1 MKKNIFL
8 WMSALVLTIAGL
20 SSCSSSDDDIKTEDL
35 IVNNTDITN
44 GWVIQRDESD
54 RVTYVRC
61 FTSVKDPKEKLYSCP
76 SSFDEIKHLFPL
88 SEGNEIRLE
97 NKGEFEPFE
106 GLPEFRQYYETY
118 SQYYKGLLV
127 LNSGA
132 RFYYFITPKGKR
144 LSYGWTGPFKD
155 IKDLDTTPSIS
166 EQDARQVLADNL
178 GVDRDDSW
186 RCSLYI
192 REFSSKKEGLVV
204 RDQRLVYLVEGP
216 YAPGVPNVHY
226 AKAPQYTAFIDAH
239 TGELVSI

>member
-88 SEGNEIRLE
+88 SEGNERD
-97 NKGEFEPFE
+97 F
-106 GLPEFRQYYETY
+106 
-118 SQYYKGLLV
+118 
-127 LNSGA
+127 LNSGSIM
-132 RFYYFITPKGKR
+132 RPTHN
-144 LSYGWTGPFKD
+144 TTKD
-155 IKDLDTTPSIS
+155 Y
-166 EQDARQVLADNL
+166 
-178 GVDRDDSW
+178 
-186 RCSLYI
+186 LY
-192 REFSSKKEGLVV
+192 
-204 RDQRLVYLVEGP
+204 
-216 YAPGVPNVHY
+216 
-226 AKAPQYTAFIDAH
+226 
-239 TGELVSI
+239 